1 MKFAVVGSGISGLSM
16 ALILSQDHEVVLY
29 EIDDRFGGHSNTV
42 DIDYDKKKISVD
54 TGFIVFNKLNYP
66 NLIKLFKFLSVKY
79 ENSDMSLSIDHQKN
93 GIEWSGQNIKTI
105 FAKKKIFLNLKYLF
119 AVLQI
124 LIFNFHVKYILN
136 YKNIEN
142 VSLKEWLEKKF
153 YTRSFLELYLIPMAG
168 AIWSMPEKDIMNYP
182 VKSLFEFFNNH
193 KLLHGKKDRPKWL
206 TVSGGSINYV
216 NKIINFLKANPK
228 VKLFKNKGVKKI
240 NRENGIIK
248 ITDTEGNNLKVD
260 HIFFSQNPSKVV
272 NIINDIEKKELDILG
287 KFKVNKNTAYL
298 HSDQT
303 IMPKNKKIWSSWNIF
318 VPKDEK
324 HHISVTYWMNRLQN
338 INFRTPLFLS
348 LNPDRLPNEVS
359 IFKVIDY
366 EHPIFDNKSLTAL
379 KFLDEIQGFNNT
391 WYCGAW
397 SGNGFHEDGIK
408 SSLRLANKLGI
419 KALWD

>member
-1 MKFAVVGSGISGLSM
+1 M

-105 FAKKKIFLNLKYLF
+105 FAKKKFFLNLKYLF

-136 YKNIEN
+136 YKNLEN

-272 NIINDIEKKELDILG
+272 NIINDIQKKELDILG

-348 LNPDRLPNEVS
+348 LNPDRLPNEIS

>member
-29 EIDDRFGGHSNTV
+29 EINDRFGGHSNTV

-105 FAKKKIFLNLKYLF
+105 FAKKKFFLNLKYLF

-136 YKNIEN
+136 YKNLEN

-272 NIINDIEKKELDILG
+272 NIINDIQKKELDILG

-348 LNPDRLPNEVS
+348 LNPDRLPNEIS

>member
-105 FAKKKIFLNLKYLF
+105 FAKKKFFLNLKYLF

-136 YKNIEN
+136 YKNLEN

-168 AIWSMPEKDIMNYP
+168 AIWSMPEKNIMNYP

-272 NIINDIEKKELDILG
+272 NIINDIQKKELDILG

-348 LNPDRLPNEVS
+348 LNPDRLPNEIS

>member
-16 ALILSQDHEVVLY
+16 ALILSQDHEVILY
-29 EIDDRFGGHSNTV
+29 EIDDRYGGHSNTV
-42 DIDYDKKKISVD
+42 DVDYDKKKISVD

-79 ENSDMSLSIDHQKN
+79 EDSDMSLSIDHQKN
-93 GIEWSGQNIKTI
+93 KIEWSGQDLKTI
-105 FAKKKIFLNLKYLF
+105 FAKKKYFRNLKFLF

-142 VSLKEWLEKKF
+142 ISLEEWLKKKF

-168 AIWSMPEKDIMNYP
+168 AIWSMPQKDIMNYP

-193 KLLHGKKDRPKWL
+193 KLLHGKKDRPQWL

-216 NKIINFLKANPK
+216 KKIISFLEANPK
-228 VKLFKNKGVKKI
+228 VKLFKNNGVKKI
-240 NRENGIIK
+240 NRENEIIK
-248 ITDTEGNNLKVD
+248 ITDTDGNTSEVD
-260 HIFFSQNPSKVV
+260 HIIFSQNPSKVV
-272 NIINDIEKKELDILG
+272 NILSDIQKKELDILG
-287 KFKVNKNTAYL
+287 KFKANKNTAYL
-298 HSDQT
+298 HSDES
-303 IMPKNKKIWSSWNIF
+303 IMPRTKKIWSSWNIF
-318 VPKDEK
+318 VPEEEK
-324 HHISVTYWMNRLQN
+324 KHISVTYWMNKLQN
-338 INFRTPLFLS
+338 INYKTPLFLS
-348 LNPDRLPNEVS
+348 LNPARLPNEGS

-366 EHPIFDNKSLTAL
+366 EHPIFDSKSITAL
-379 KFLDEIQGFNNT
+379 KFLDEIQGLNNT

-397 SGNGFHEDGIK
+397 SGNGFHEDGIN

>member
-16 ALILSQDHEVVLY
+16 ALILSQDHEVILY
-29 EIDDRFGGHSNTV
+29 ETDDRYGGHSNTV
-42 DIDYDKKKISVD
+42 DVDYDKKKISVD

-79 ENSDMSLSIDHQKN
+79 EDSDMSLSIDHQKN
-93 GIEWSGQNIKTI
+93 RIEWSGQDLKTI
-105 FAKKKIFLNLKYLF
+105 FAKKKYFWNLKFLF
-119 AVLQI
+119 TVLQI

-136 YKNIEN
+136 YKNIKN
-142 VSLKEWLEKKF
+142 ISLEEWLKKKF

-168 AIWSMPEKDIMNYP
+168 AIWSMPQKDIMNYP

-216 NKIINFLKANPK
+216 RKIISFLEANPR
-228 VKLFKNKGVKKI
+228 VKLLKNNGVKKI
-240 NRENGIIK
+240 NRENEIIK
-248 ITDTEGNNLKVD
+248 ITDTKGDTSEVD
-260 HIFFSQNPSKVV
+260 HIIFSQNPSKVV
-272 NIINDIEKKELDILG
+272 NILSDIQKKELDILG
-287 KFKVNKNTAYL
+287 KFKANKNTAYL
-298 HSDQT
+298 HSDES
-303 IMPKNKKIWSSWNIF
+303 IMPRTKKIWSSWNIF
-318 VPKDEK
+318 VPEEEK
-324 HHISVTYWMNRLQN
+324 KHISVTYWMNKLQN
-338 INFRTPLFLS
+338 INYKTPLFLS
-348 LNPDRLPNEVS
+348 LNPTRLPNEGS

-366 EHPIFDNKSLTAL
+366 EHPIFDSKSITAL
-379 KFLDEIQGFNNT
+379 KFLDEIQGLNNT

-397 SGNGFHEDGIK
+397 SGNGFHEDGIN

>member
-16 ALILSQDHEVVLY
+16 ALILSQDHEVILY

-66 NLIKLFKFLSVKY
+66 NLIKLFKFLSIKY

-93 GIEWSGQNIKTI
+93 GVEWSGQNIKTI
-105 FAKKKIFLNLKYLF
+105 LAKKKNFLNLKYLF

-136 YKNIEN
+136 YKNVEN

-272 NIINDIEKKELDILG
+272 NIINDIQKKELDILG

-338 INFRTPLFLS
+338 INLKTPLFLS